1 MMQPQSGPCSSGQ
14 DKAIGVLLALL
25 KVIGVFGLFA
35 GVIGLCLLLAASFA
49 WLSQGSDGGFG
60 RLSWPFLMSGLFLG
74 GLGLLGNAWGH
85 GHLGGNSQEGPLIL
99 SESKKTLP
107 GQPLGSLTKGQDHSR
122 AA

>member
-1 MMQPQSGPCSSGQ
+1 MMRPQSGPCDSSGQ
-14 DKAIGVLLALL
+14 DKTIVVLLALL
-25 KVIGVFGLFA
+25 KVMGVFGLFA

-60 RLSWPFLMSGLFLG
+60 RLSWPFLMIGLFLG

-85 GHLGGNSQEGPLIL
+85 LGGNSQDGPLTL
-99 SESKKTLP
+99 SESKKCLP
-107 GQPLGSLTKGQDHSR
+107 GQSLGSLTKGQDQSR